1 MDEKVATP
9 RRRDRAALAGDG
21 KRHLF
26 ERLLPGIG
34 RHKEPDMLPSQRDNA
49 LPEALLE
56 SATVPGFGPVR
67 VWGDVYTKTFEDS
80 LIEKNQQ
87 VRDKAEAGINP
98 FALRKADFLALS
110 GGGDKG
116 SFSAGV
122 LTGWSERGD
131 RPNFEVVTG
140 VSAGAL
146 AAPFAFLGQPHDTC
160 LRDIYTE
167 YGAGHLYRSR
177 GVRGFFSD
185 ALNDTSRL
193 EALIK
198 SYVTEAFLDRV
209 AEEHGKGRRLLV
221 LTTNLDAQRQVIW
234 SLSAIAATGGPD
246 RRELFVKVLRASSA
260 LPGVFPPV
268 KIDVM
273 GGDGRMYDELHVDG
287 GVTAELVFIPPES
300 QILHIED
307 MFFPERRERTL
318 WVIQNGKLGPEYSA
332 IDLKILPLALRAVQT
347 MVKYQVIDNLLALAL
362 IARTNQGKFYFNAI
376 PPSFLPKPHSLF
388 DRAYARE
395 LFEVGRQVGLAGK
408 WYASPPSSPTLLP
421 MEAFEQASGLTQE
434 APRRFGH
441 RGCMQSAAAA
451 GFEGASIELPV
462 PVTPE

>member
-1 MDEKVATP
+1 MDDKVATP
-9 RRRDRAALAGDG
+9 RRRDRAAAGG
-21 KRHLF
+21 GSRHLL

-34 RHKEPDMLPSQRDNA
+34 RHKGPEAAAGERLNA

-56 SATVPGFGPVR
+56 TAFVPGFEKIR
-67 VWGDVYTKTFEDS
+67 IWGDVYTQAFEES
-80 LIEKNQQ
+80 LIEKNTAI
-87 VRDKAEAGINP
+87 RDAANAGINP
-98 FALRKADFLALS
+98 SSLHKADFLALS

-116 SFSAGV
+116 AFAAGV
-122 LTGWSERGD
+122 LAGWSERGD

-177 GVRGFFSD
+177 GIRGFFSD

-193 EALIK
+193 DAVIR
-198 SYVTEAFLDRV
+198 SYVTEAFLDRI

-234 SLSAIAATGGPD
+234 ALSAIAASGRPD
-246 RRELFVKVLRASSA
+246 RRDLFVTVLRASSA

-268 KIDVM
+268 KIDVVA
-273 GGDGRMYDELHVDG
+273 GDGRTYDELHVDG

-307 MFFPERRERTL
+307 MVFTARRERTL
-318 WVIQNGKLGPEYSA
+318 WVVQNGKLGPEYAA

-362 IARTNQGKFYFNAI
+362 LTRNNQGKFFFNAI
-376 PPSFLPKPHSLF
+376 PPSFNPKPHSLF

-395 LFEVGRQVGLAGK
+395 LYEVGRQVGLGGK
-408 WYASPPSSPTLLP
+408 WFASPPSSPTLLP
-421 MEAFEQASGLTQE
+421 MEAFEDNAGRMRE
-434 APRRFGH
+434 APRALGH
-441 RGCMQSAAAA
+441 RGRMQSAAAA
-451 GFEGASIELPV
+451 GFEA
-462 PVTPE
+462 VTPD

>member
-9 RRRDRAALAGDG
+9 THRARAALAGG
-21 KRHLF
+21 GRRHLL

-34 RHKEPDMLPSQRDNA
+34 RHRGPDMLPSQRDNA

-56 SATVPGFGPVR
+56 TATVPGFGAVR
-67 VWGDVYTKTFEDS
+67 IWGDVYTKAFEDS
-80 LIEKNQQ
+80 LIEKNKQ
-87 VRDKAEAGINP
+87 VRDAGESGINP
-98 FALRKADFLALS
+98 SALHKADFLALS

-116 SFSAGV
+116 AFAAGV
-122 LTGWSERGD
+122 LAGWSERGD
-131 RPNFEVVTG
+131 RPTFEVVTG

-146 AAPFAFLGQPHDTC
+146 AAPFAFLGQPYDEC

-177 GVRGFFSD
+177 GIRGFFSD

-198 SYVTEAFLDRV
+198 SYVTEAFLDRI
-209 AEEHGKGRRLLV
+209 AEEHAKGRRLLV

-234 SLSAIAATGGPD
+234 SLSSIAAIGGPD

-273 GGDGRMYDELHVDG
+273 GSDGRMYDELHVDG

-362 IARTNQGKFYFNAI
+362 IAKSNQGKFYFNAI
-376 PPSFLPKPHSLF
+376 PPSFQPQPHSLF

-395 LFEVGRQVGLAGK
+395 LYDVGREVGLGGK

-421 MEAFEQASGLTQE
+421 MEAFEQRVGQVQE
-434 APRRFGH
+434 APRSFGY

-451 GFEGASIELPV
+451 GFEGTPLKPPM

>member
-1 MDEKVATP
+1 MDENVATP
-9 RRRDRAALAGDG
+9 RRRDHADTGRGRRRL
-21 KRHLF
+21 L

-34 RHKEPDMLPSQRDNA
+34 RYKKPPETISGERPNA

-56 SATVPGFGPVR
+56 TAFVPGFESVR
-67 VWGDVYTKTFEDS
+67 VWGDVYTQSFEDS
-80 LIEKNQQ
+80 LIKKNKAL
-87 VRDKAEAGINP
+87 RDAAEAGINP
-98 FALRKADFLALS
+98 SSLYKADFLALS

-116 SFSAGV
+116 AFAAGV
-122 LTGWSERGD
+122 LAGWSERGD

-146 AAPFAFLGQPHDTC
+146 AAPFAFLGPAHDAS
-160 LRDIYTE
+160 LREIYTE
-167 YGAGHLYRSR
+167 YGAAHLYRSR

-193 EALIK
+193 DALIR
-198 SYVTEAFLDRV
+198 SYVTEDFLDRI

-234 SLSAIAATGGPD
+234 ALSAIAASGRAD
-246 RRELFVKVLRASSA
+246 RRDLFVTILRASSA

-268 KIDVM
+268 KINVVA
-273 GGDGRMYDELHVDG
+273 GDGKTYDELHVDG

-300 QILHIED
+300 QILHVED
-307 MFFPERRERTL
+307 LIFPKRRERTL
-318 WVIQNGKLGPEYSA
+318 WVIENGKLGPEYAA

-362 IARTNQGKFYFNAI
+362 ITRNNEGRFFFNAI
-376 PPSFLPKPHSLF
+376 PPSFNPKPHSLF
-388 DRAYARE
+388 DRGYARE
-395 LFEVGRQVGLAGK
+395 LYDVGREVGSSGK
-408 WYASPPSSPTLLP
+408 WFASPPSSPTLLP
-421 MEAFEQASGLTQE
+421 MEAFEVEREQMRE
-434 APRRFGH
+434 APRPLGY

-451 GFEGASIELPV
+451 GFES
-462 PVTPE
+462 VTPE